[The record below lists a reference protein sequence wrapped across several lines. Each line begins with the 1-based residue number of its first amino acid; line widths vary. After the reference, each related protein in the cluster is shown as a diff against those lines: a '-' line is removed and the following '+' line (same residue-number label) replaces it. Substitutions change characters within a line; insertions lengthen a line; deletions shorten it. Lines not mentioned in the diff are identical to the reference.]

1 MEALIE
7 SLSLTGIGVI
17 ILGILIIGA
26 LIIEFFND
34 KPKF

>member
-7 SLSLTGIGVI
+7 SLSLTGIGAI

>member
-7 SLSLTGIGVI
+7 SLSLTGVGAI
-17 ILGILIIGA
+17 ILGILIVGA